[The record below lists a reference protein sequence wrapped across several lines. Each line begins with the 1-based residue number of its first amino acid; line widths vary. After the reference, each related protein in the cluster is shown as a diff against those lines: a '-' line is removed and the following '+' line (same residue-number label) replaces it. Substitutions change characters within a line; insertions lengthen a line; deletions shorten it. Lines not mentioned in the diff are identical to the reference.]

1 MAREINKLAA
11 RRITTER
18 RPGRHADG
26 GGLYLSISEN
36 GGRRWVFLFKR
47 NGKSR
52 EMGLG
57 GVSGVGLALARTLAE
72 AARADLAKGLDPIA
86 ERDAR
91 QRAAMDAL
99 TFEQCAELF
108 LKSNESGWRNEKHR
122 AQWRSTL
129 KKYVYPTIGNKAA
142 ANVDTGDVMGILEP
156 LWGVK
161 TETAS
166 RVRGRIEAVLDWAR
180 ARGHRTGE
188 NPARWKGHLD
198 HLLPKRSKVA
208 RVRHHPAL
216 PYTELP
222 AFMVDLRSREGT
234 AALALEF
241 AILTAARTGATI
253 GATIGEFDVAA
264 KIWTVAPER
273 AGTKI
278 SGDNPE
284 ARRVPL
290 SSRAVEIVNMFL
302 TLHGDG
308 APSSTPLFPGEGKGE
323 GLSNNA
329 MLALLERMERS
340 DITVHG
346 FRSTF
351 KDWVSECTSFPN
363 HVSEAALWHAVADK
377 VEAAYRRGDL
387 LKKRTALMAAW
398 GAREPPVARWCPC
411 PRRRWRREQNG
422 QGHH

>member
-1 MAREINKLAA
+1 MAREINRLTAK
-11 RRITTER
+11 RVTSEK

-57 GVSGVGLALARTLAE
+57 SVSSVGLALARTLAE
-72 AARADLAKGLDPIA
+72 TARADLAKGLDPIA

-99 TFEQCAELF
+99 TFEQCADLF

-122 AQWRSTL
+122 AQWGSTL
-129 KKYVYPTIGNKAA
+129 KKYVYPTIGTKAA
-142 ANVDTGDVMGILEP
+142 ATVDISDVMGILEP
-156 LWGVK
+156 IWSVK

-222 AFMVDLRSREGT
+222 AFMVDLHGREGT

-241 AILTAARTGATI
+241 TILTAARTGATI
-253 GATIGEFDVAA
+253 GATLGEFDPVA

-290 SSRAVEIVNMFL
+290 SPRALEIVNMFL
-302 TLHGDG
+302 ALHGNG
-308 APSSTPLFPGEGKGE
+308 AASSTPLFPGEGGKGD

-329 MLALLERMERS
+329 MLALLERMDRG

-387 LKKRTALMAAW
+387 LKKRTALMVAW
-398 GAREPPVARWCPC
+398 GAYCGSGIAGGAVVPLSKRAVAS
-411 PRRRWRREQNG
+411 
-422 QGHH
+422 